1 MARVMDLVEMI
12 EGATEL
18 RAKEVETH
26 LTLVGREAAFVE
38 RLAGEL
44 KAGILSSAELPALL
58 ANLAARLFKLAD
70 PARSW
75 RGIGRW
81 RSEIR

>member
-1 MARVMDLVEMI
+1 VE
-12 EGATEL
+12 A
-18 RAKEVETH
+18 H
-26 LTLVGREAAFVE
+26 LTLVGREAAFVK

-44 KAGILSSAELPALL
+44 KAGSLAPAELPALL
-58 ANLAARLFKLAD
+58 ENLAARLSKLAD

-81 RSEIR
+81 RSEVR